1 MTICPYFKIY
11 LIEWQTRDPDLDPGP
26 ALRLGPGP
34 GSSNF
39 RVFALSSTLMCLDIW
54 KVFQTITL
62 THPTNFVSVNIA
74 INLFPGDQ
82 DGPDPQVPV
91 PFTQLKTDVCGHL
104 EGVPD
109 YLSYTSQ

>member
-1 MTICPYFKIY
+1 MTEGKTTVVIFF
-11 LIEWQTRDPDLDPGP
+11 QTLAQIAASRH
-26 ALRLGPGP
+26 
-34 GSSNF
+34 F
-39 RVFALSSTLMCLDIW
+39 RSLQLPQDQAPPMESYVTLMCYDIW
-54 KVFQTITL
+54 KVFRTITL
-62 THPTNFVSVNIA
+62 THPTNFVSVKIA

-109 YLSYTSQ
+109 YHSYTSH